1 MWNNASICDQG
12 TITNMHGLLN
22 CKQAKKDVRKNYYAT
37 SHFFEKCLEAYLR
50 AAYDHY
56 DGENGELN
64 PSLRSTVSSRLIRIV
79 QASFHNTLSDCWLS
93 QHTLFATKIVFLS
106 MISIFISW

>member
-12 TITNMHGLLN
+12 TITKMHGLLN

-56 DGENGELN
+56 DGEDGELTAH
-64 PSLRSTVSSRLIRIV
+64 LYSTIGSRLIRTV
-79 QASFHNTLSDCWLS
+79 HNI
-93 QHTLFATKIVFLS
+93 KPIY
-106 MISIFISW
+106 